1 MKVQSRLTAVLVG
14 TALFTAA
21 HGGEAL
27 AQTVAVATGTPG
39 KVHLLPATMEN
50 TQLGWYD
57 NAQKPVLTI
66 NSGDTVVMETMMHFH
81 DRLVPG
87 GPALDELL
95 KVRQEFP
102 GRGAHTLSGPI
113 YVEGAEPGDVLKVKI
128 NKIVPRSY
136 GVNMNYPGLLGQFPK
151 EFPEGRMRFVYLD
164 WDKKEAEFLPGVFI
178 PLRPFP
184 GVLGVARAEP
194 GRYST
199 VAPGRYA
206 GNLDIRELTA
216 GTSLYVPVFVK
227 GALLWASDAHAAQG
241 NGEVNLTGIE
251 TAFREFNITV
261 EVIKG
266 KSFEWPRIET
276 PTHWLTLGYDED
288 LTKALGILKSETT
301 KFIMEQ
307 RHVGTADAERIMM
320 QGWDCRISEVVDIV
334 KGTFCFNAKDGRA
347 RPPAPLPSKET
358 ATDYVTVSSNADLNK
373 AMDAASMAMI
383 NLIAEKRKLDRL
395 DAYGGQ
401 RGHGLSHRT
410 ADRQRGQRPLPGA
423 QESLASC
430 GTDPVTEL

>member
-1 MKVQSRLTAVLVG
+1 
-14 TALFTAA
+14 
-21 HGGEAL
+21 
-27 AQTVAVATGTPG
+27 
-39 KVHLLPATMEN
+39 MET

-87 GPALDELL
+87 GPTLDELL

-102 GRGAHTLSGPI
+102 GRGAHTLTGPI
-113 YVEGAEPGDVLKVKI
+113 YVEGAEPGDALKVKI

-199 VAPGRYA
+199 VPPGRYA

-227 GALLWASDAHAAQG
+227 GALIWMGDSHCLQG
-241 NGEVNLTGIE
+241 NGEVNLEAIE
-251 TAFREFNITV
+251 CAYKEIEIQPIV
-261 EVIKG
+261 HKDM
-266 KSFEWPRIET
+266 KLEWPRAET
-276 PTHWLTLGYDED
+276 KTHWIFMGFDED
-288 LTKALGILKSETT
+288 LTEAMKIAVRNTIDWLSAQKMAPMNRYEAYSLTSV
-301 KFIMEQ
+301 
-307 RHVGTADAERIMM
+307 VG
-320 QGWDCRISEVVDIV
+320 DCRVTQMVDIR
-334 KGTFCFNAKDGRA
+334 KGVHCMIAKDIFA
-347 RPPAPLPSKET
+347 KSRPASK
-358 ATDYVTVSSNADLNK
+358 
-373 AMDAASMAMI
+373 
-383 NLIAEKRKLDRL
+383 
-395 DAYGGQ
+395 
-401 RGHGLSHRT
+401 
-410 ADRQRGQRPLPGA
+410 
-423 QESLASC
+423 
-430 GTDPVTEL
+430 